1 MNVDVK
7 GMVTSIPVEEQEI
20 IKEVWYMFDIDKNG
34 TIERDE
40 FCQVLKELNINPGPE
55 DMAEIFKE
63 LDNNSTGVIDYD
75 EFLEFMIKRLQSL
88 NNNADELDNMF
99 KCFDPTNKGFFG
111 VTELKDVTEHL
122 GCKFDE
128 ENLS

>member
-40 FCQVLKELNINPGPE
+40 FC
-55 DMAEIFKE
+55 
-63 LDNNSTGVIDYD
+63 
-75 EFLEFMIKRLQSL
+75 
-88 NNNADELDNMF
+88 
-99 KCFDPTNKGFFG
+99 
-111 VTELKDVTEHL
+111 
-122 GCKFDE
+122 
-128 ENLS
+128 